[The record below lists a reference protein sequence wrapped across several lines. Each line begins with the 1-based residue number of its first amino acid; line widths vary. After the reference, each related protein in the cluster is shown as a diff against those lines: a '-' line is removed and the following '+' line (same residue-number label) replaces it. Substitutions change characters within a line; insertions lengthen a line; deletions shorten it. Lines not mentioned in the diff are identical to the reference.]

1 METQTEQKLK
11 EVLQHIKKGE
21 ALLAQQLID
30 PLLYY
35 DIECKELIYT
45 NRCCI
50 FLVDSIKRINAIEDK
65 YVQSESILQ
74 EWKSFQAFIARESI
88 EFEDALLAVQHG
100 FFTNALKKLEVL
112 LDERDSLQRAEI
124 YRKVGICY
132 KKLGNFEQAQ
142 ICLSEANKIYPN
154 LAPVVAELADCFS
167 LCGEDKFGKVLFREA
182 FFLSPESIDIDFLD
196 SQLIKCLIDITKQKG
211 FTGKFIN
218 LWVPINGVLNGV
230 FNIRRQLNSQEVIKL
245 RKDIYAMENEI
256 KDPSC
261 NEKVLTPLLL
271 NKYFWLVDHY
281 IQTRESPSKIN
292 DVLLKI
298 RLLDSN
304 VYENYVK

>member
-1 METQTEQKLK
+1 MYSRKRFMELIK

-30 PLLYY
+30 PLLDY

-218 LWVPINGVLNGV
+218 L
-230 FNIRRQLNSQEVIKL
+230 
-245 RKDIYAMENEI
+245 
-256 KDPSC
+256 
-261 NEKVLTPLLL
+261 
-271 NKYFWLVDHY
+271 
-281 IQTRESPSKIN
+281 
-292 DVLLKI
+292 
-298 RLLDSN
+298 
-304 VYENYVK
+304 